1 MLGHRSCSLL
11 NQNEVSVAS
20 ACLAASGGLES
31 VQYQTIGGNPLPSS
45 PPSWLPPFS
54 PTLPRCL
61 PWAPATALAALST
74 APGGLCRP
82 GRNQT
87 RLSRT
92 PGMDGA
98 VGFVTVTRPHAF
110 DGPSALL
117 RSSGTLCRN
126 SPLFRS
132 PGPWPP
138 ITVRRYFSK
147 ERALFQCSLEPQP
160 WLRSLSAAWSWFRKH
175 HSRCGASPRKPA
187 SAPHAGRAPRTTDCN
202 VLPNLI
208 ASAIGYSA
216 PHSIRSVSG
225 SPAESR
231 RASPSQ

>member
-1 MLGHRSCSLL
+1 M
-11 NQNEVSVAS
+11 
-20 ACLAASGGLES
+20 
-31 VQYQTIGGNPLPSS
+31 QYQTIGGNPLPSS

-126 SPLFRS
+126 SPCFGRQVHGRL
-132 PGPWPP
+132 
-138 ITVRRYFSK
+138 
-147 ERALFQCSLEPQP
+147 
-160 WLRSLSAAWSWFRKH
+160 LRSEGTFRRSGRFFSARWSRSRGFAHFRLHGHGSENTTRDAEPRRGSPHPH
-175 HSRCGASPRKPA
+175 HTPA
-187 SAPHAGRAPRTTDCN
+187 EHHERLTAICRR
-202 VLPNLI
+202 NLI
-208 ASAIGYSA
+208 ASPIGYSA
-216 PHSIRSVSG
+216 PHSIHSASG